1 MDILTVCIFLILL
14 FGILLYY
21 VTRETSYEQA
31 IEEQRNKNEFDLL
44 TSGSN
49 SGTNAKH
56 ETKKEKSKKSKESVA
71 SKKSKESKLVAAN
84 NNVNSKMMVKQNN
97 STATAKN
104 NNQSKLSVNPSVPND
119 SNTQPSSTSGQEPI
133 IVYKKENV
141 QHHPTPHPTKKSHQI
156 EPKITSSL
164 LAVQET
170 APKASVDD
178 SISNQLQDVPKV
190 NPNQMNKNNDL
201 KISKKSKNKII
212 TKGMLSIAI
221 GCIFLFLPQLFFL
234 C

>member
-14 FGILLYY
+14 FFILLYY

-44 TSGSN
+44 ASSSGGN

-71 SKKSKESKLVAAN
+71 SKKSKESKPVAAN
-84 NNVNSKMMVKQNN
+84 NNVNNKTVVKQTSN

-104 NNQSKLSVNPSVPND
+104 NNQSKLSTNLSNSSVPND
-119 SNTQPSSTSGQEPI
+119 SNAQPSATSGPEPT

-141 QHHPTPHPTKKSHQI
+141 QHHPASQLATKKQQV
-156 EPKITSSL
+156 EPKTNLST
-164 LAVQET
+164 VQEIS
-170 APKASVDD
+170 ASKPSGDN
-178 SISNQLQDVPKV
+178 SILNQLPQDVPKV
-190 NPNQMNKNNDL
+190 NPNQMNKNIDL
-201 KISKKSKNKII
+201 KINKKNKSKII
-212 TKGMLSIAI
+212 SKGMLAFFFS
-221 GCIFLFLPQLFFL
+221 FFL
-234 C
+234 QKR